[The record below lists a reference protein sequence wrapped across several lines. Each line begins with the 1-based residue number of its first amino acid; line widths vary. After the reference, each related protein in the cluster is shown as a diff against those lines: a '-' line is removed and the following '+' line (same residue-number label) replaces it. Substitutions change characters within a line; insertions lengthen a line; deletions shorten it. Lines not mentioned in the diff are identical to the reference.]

1 MLWIGNAVIS
11 TKDEGPGARLAL
23 ADETTGDEENEPKND
38 NGSLDALAKEF
49 KGQRW
54 DTDKAIW
61 K

>member
-1 MLWIGNAVIS
+1 
-11 TKDEGPGARLAL
+11 L